1 MTLPQ
6 YLPNDAGWQG
16 SPSAYLALRVVVV
29 SQTYNASTNQS
40 TLTVKLQGRFPGSF
54 AYNDTFSLW
63 ALNGRSGTLKCNG
76 ATLVQFPSTGSIK
89 YTVAAKTDNTWSDVL
104 YNNSA
109 ASWTVTVTH
118 DDNGTAACNFVL
130 DAYAQSSYGNT
141 TYNTAFTTKSATL
154 TWTEIRRS
162 TINTCSSS
170 AATLGNISLTMNR
183 TGSLYHKAQVKL
195 GSTVLTTTGSFTTS
209 ATISVPRSWFSSKPN
224 DTSFSVTV
232 SVQSYTDISCTTAC
246 GDPDTRTVT
255 ITADAGMKPVLQS
268 GYATAAP
275 YNTGTAAAGINKFV
289 SGYSKA
295 TVTLDSSKLDMSA
308 AVGAT
313 VSSISVTGGGVTATS
328 APYRTGVLR
337 DTATITVTVTDSR
350 GRSGTLTLSVTTLV
364 YSNPRL
370 SAITVIRCNSS
381 GTEAEDGAYYAVTAT
396 LTISSLDGANSA
408 TLTAN
413 GNALTS
419 GTRRILGGSLNAD
432 QSYTVTILGEDA
444 LGNTAMVTVV
454 LPGRKWAMRFRE
466 DGNGVGFGMTPE
478 IGFAIEI
485 PESWGILIGAHKIWG
500 KRVGLNAGGS
510 TTVQLSPWTQ
520 YLVTP
525 DYGQVWIVQTRAANQ
540 QPLVATAFSA
550 VSNSNI
556 SCTAGSDCTITLQ
569 NTHSSY
575 SYAFDIRKL

>member
-1 MTLPQ
+1 MATY
-6 YLPNDAGWQG
+6 YLPDQTGWSGSSSESIDIMLRFEIEQSYDA
-16 SPSAYLALRVVVV
+16 A
-29 SQTYNASTNQS
+29 TNKS
-40 TLTVKLQGRFPGSF
+40 TLTVKMQAKLTGSG
-54 AYNDTFSLW
+54 YTFSDYQIE
-63 ALNGRSGTLKCNG
+63 AGTIQIGSGSAQSAVGCNVNLNTLNVWRYLTSGG
-76 ATLVQFPSTGSIK
+76 ST
-89 YTVAAKTDNTWSDVL
+89 KT
-104 YNNSA
+104 
-109 ASWTVTVTH
+109 WTYTVTH
-118 DDNGTAACNFVL
+118 NADGTASVPFHM
-130 DAYAQSSYGNT
+130 
-141 TYNTAFTTKSATL
+141 TAFNIYKYYNGSHNCRFSGDHTATL
-154 TWTEIRRS
+154 SLAEARRS
-162 TINTCSSS
+162 TIASCSTSVNTQGSIALS
-170 AATLGNISLTMNR
+170 MNR
-183 TGSLYHKAQVKL
+183 TGNLYHKAQVKL
-195 GSTVLTTTGSFTTS
+195 DSTVLTTTSAFATTIS
-209 ATISVPRSWFSSKPN
+209 ISVPRSWFSSKPN

-232 SVQSYTDISCTTAC
+232 SVQSYTDSSCTTAC
-246 GDPDTRTVT
+246 GTPDTRTVT
-255 ITADAGMKPVLQS
+255 INADSGMKPVLQS
-268 GYATAAP
+268 GYASASP
-275 YNTGTAAAGINKFV
+275 YNTGSAAEGINKFV

-308 AVGAT
+308 AVGAD
-313 VSSISVTGGGVTATS
+313 VSTIKVEGGGVTATS
-328 APYRTGVLR
+328 SPYRTGVLR
-337 DTATITVTVTDSR
+337 DTATITVTVTDTR
-350 GRSGTLTLSVTTLV
+350 GRSGTLTLSVTALA
-364 YSNPRL
+364 YNNPRL

-485 PESWGILIGAHKIWG
+485 PESWSILIGAHKIWG

-556 SCTAGSDCTITLQ
+556 SCTAGSDCTLTLQ